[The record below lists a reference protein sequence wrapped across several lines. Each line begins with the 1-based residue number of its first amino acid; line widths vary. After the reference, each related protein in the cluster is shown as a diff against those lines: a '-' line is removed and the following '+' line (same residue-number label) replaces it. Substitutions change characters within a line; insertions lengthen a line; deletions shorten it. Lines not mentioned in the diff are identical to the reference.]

1 MKRFSHSVN
10 SLFLG
15 INVSDD
21 PQLLDFVNQIC
32 WEANYSNPDW
42 GWQEAF
48 LRNARALGC
57 DDAGSKTTNSR

>member
-15 INVSDD
+15 VNVSDD

-32 WEANYSNPDW
+32 WEANYSKPWRGLARGIFGD
-42 GWQEAF
+42 
-48 LRNARALGC
+48 ARATASGQWW
-57 DDAGSKTTNSR
+57 